1 MAENPVNIDPGA
13 PPIGLAG
20 AVAPA
25 AVLDRGGGGRRRR
38 RRVRRARLWLRPGRL
53 LRSTNGDWSNQRNK
67 RLIRR

>member
-1 MAENPVNIDPGA
+1 MAGVPVNIDPGA

-38 RRVRRARLWLRPGRL
+38 RRVRRARAWLRPGRL
-53 LRSTNGDWSNQRNK
+53 LRSTQGDWSNQRDK